1 MSDSIDQVFISAKQ
15 WLLSFLAGA
24 PDWLMQIASSL
35 INIAALLG
43 VFLTLFALMSVL
55 ERKILGRIQNRYGPN
70 RVGPF
75 GLFQPVADGIK
86 MLIKEDIVP
95 VRADKIVHFLAP
107 IMIAATAILALGVIP
122 YGRNM
127 TPFAIDGGIL
137 FFFAVGSTTE
147 LAVFM
152 AGWGSNNKFS
162 MLGAM
167 RAIAQMVSYELP
179 LIITTLPVVMVV
191 GALSPDA
198 IVAAQNGYTFGFVP
212 HWFVTTPW
220 GAAAFLLFFVS
231 GLVESNRT
239 PFDVPEGESE
249 IVAGHMTEYSGFK
262 YATFFMAEYFGMFAI
277 SGLAVT
283 LFLGGWQ
290 APIAGLQ
297 FIPSYLWFFA
307 KLGVLLFTFIWI
319 RGTLPRSR
327 VDQVM
332 AFAWKF
338 MLPMA
343 FTCVVAAAVW
353 HYQGRGLAGWLWS
366 LAVVAI
372 VYFGLSW
379 FLDTGKKFCHPHLSL
394 RRMNSAAFLIIAI
407 VTLAGALA
415 AATLPKLIHAALCLV
430 VAFVGLAAFFFLL
443 GAEFVGLVQVFVY
456 IGAVA
461 VLIVFTILLTRRDL
475 DKPDKFNW
483 GGVVVAIA
491 VFGGLLWAIL
501 QTPSVAIAAAQIPPL
516 TVKQIG
522 EVLMTNYIWPLQC
535 VGLLLTAALIG
546 ALVLVMEEKG
556 R

>member
-1 MSDSIDQVFISAKQ
+1 MSGDFLDQAFVRAKH
-15 WLLSFLAGA
+15 LLLAPLAGA
-24 PDWLMQIASSL
+24 PDWVVQIASSL
-35 INIAALLG
+35 INIFAVLG
-43 VFLTLFALMSVL
+43 VFLTLFALISVL
-55 ERKILGRIQNRYGPN
+55 ERKILGRMQNRYGPN

-95 VRADKIVHFLAP
+95 ARADKIVHFLAP

-167 RAIAQMVSYELP
+167 RAIAQMISYELP

-198 IVAAQNGYTFGFVP
+198 IVAAQGGYTFGIVP
-212 HWFVTTPW
+212 HWFATTPW
-220 GAAAFLLFFVS
+220 GAAAFILFFVS

-297 FIPSYLWFFA
+297 FIPSYVWFFA
-307 KLGVLLFTFIWI
+307 KLSMLLFVYIWI
-319 RGTLPRSR
+319 RGTLPRTR
-327 VDQVM
+327 VDQIM
-332 AFAWKF
+332 NFAWKF

-343 FTCVVAAAVW
+343 FSCIVAAAVW

-366 LAVVAI
+366 LAVIAI
-372 VYFGLSW
+372 VYIALSRL
-379 FLDTGKKFCHPHLSL
+379 LDTRKRF
-394 RRMNSAAFLIIAI
+394 
-407 VTLAGALA
+407 AGR
-415 AATLPKLIHAALCLV
+415 TYR
-430 VAFVGLAAFFFLL
+430 F
-443 GAEFVGLVQVFVY
+443 AE
-456 IGAVA
+456 
-461 VLIVFTILLTRRDL
+461 
-475 DKPDKFNW
+475 
-483 GGVVVAIA
+483 
-491 VFGGLLWAIL
+491 
-501 QTPSVAIAAAQIPPL
+501 
-516 TVKQIG
+516 
-522 EVLMTNYIWPLQC
+522 
-535 VGLLLTAALIG
+535 
-546 ALVLVMEEKG
+546 
-556 R
+556 

>member
-1 MSDSIDQVFISAKQ
+1 MSGDSLDQAFVSAKQ

-24 PDWLMQIASSL
+24 PDWVIQIASSL
-35 INIAALLG
+35 INIFAVLG
-43 VFLTLFALMSVL
+43 VFLTLFALISVL
-55 ERKILGRIQNRYGPN
+55 ERKILGRMQNRYGPN

-107 IMIAATAILALGVIP
+107 ILIAATAILALGVIP

-127 TPFAIDGGIL
+127 TAFAIDGGIL

-167 RAIAQMVSYELP
+167 RAIAQMISYELP
-179 LIITTLPVVMVV
+179 LIVVTLPVVMVV
-191 GALSPDA
+191 GSLSPDA
-198 IVAAQNGYTFGFVP
+198 IVAAQGGYTFGFVP

-220 GAAAFLLFFVS
+220 GAAAFILFFVS

-297 FIPSYLWFFA
+297 FVPSYVWFFA
-307 KLGVLLFTFIWI
+307 KLSILLFVFIWI
-319 RGTLPRSR
+319 RGTLPRTR

-332 AFAWKF
+332 NFAWKF

-343 FTCVVAAAVW
+343 FTCVIAAAVW
-353 HYQGRGLAGWLWS
+353 HYQGRALGGWLWS
-366 LAVVAI
+366 LLVIAAVYVA
-372 VYFGLSW
+372 LSRL
-379 FLDTGKKFCHPHLSL
+379 LDTRKKF
-394 RRMNSAAFLIIAI
+394 
-407 VTLAGALA
+407 
-415 AATLPKLIHAALCLV
+415 ATRTYR
-430 VAFVGLAAFFFLL
+430 F
-443 GAEFVGLVQVFVY
+443 AE
-456 IGAVA
+456 
-461 VLIVFTILLTRRDL
+461 
-475 DKPDKFNW
+475 
-483 GGVVVAIA
+483 
-491 VFGGLLWAIL
+491 
-501 QTPSVAIAAAQIPPL
+501 
-516 TVKQIG
+516 
-522 EVLMTNYIWPLQC
+522 
-535 VGLLLTAALIG
+535 
-546 ALVLVMEEKG
+546 
-556 R
+556 

>member
-1 MSDSIDQVFISAKQ
+1 MRGEFLDQIFVHAKAH
-15 WLLSFLAGA
+15 LLALLGGA
-24 PDWLMQIASSL
+24 PDWLLQLASSL
-35 INIAALLG
+35 LNIIVLLN
-43 VFLTLFALMSVL
+43 VFLVLFALMSVL

-95 VRADKIVHFLAP
+95 LRADKIVHFLAP
-107 IMIAATAILALGVIP
+107 IATVVPAILALGVIP

-179 LIITTLPVVMVV
+179 LIITVLPVVMVV
-191 GALSPDA
+191 GSLSPDA
-198 IVAAQNGYTFGFVP
+198 IVAAQGHYSLGVFP
-212 HWFVTTPW
+212 HWFVFTPW

-262 YATFFMAEYFGMFAI
+262 YATFFLAEYFGMFAI
-277 SGLAVT
+277 TGLAVT

-290 APIAGLQ
+290 APIAPLQ
-297 FIPSYLWFFA
+297 IVPSYVWFFA
-307 KLGVLLFTFIWI
+307 KLGALLFVFVWI
-319 RGTLPRSR
+319 RGTLPRTR

-332 AFAWKF
+332 NFAWKF

-343 FTCVVAAAVW
+343 FTCVLAAAVW
-353 HYQGRGLAGWLWS
+353 HYQARGLAGWLWS
-366 LAVVAI
+366 FGMVVL
-372 VYFGLSW
+372 VYIFLSRL
-379 FLDTGKKFCHPHLSL
+379 LDTRRKFAP
-394 RRMNSAAFLIIAI
+394 RTYRF
-407 VTLAGALA
+407 
-415 AATLPKLIHAALCLV
+415 
-430 VAFVGLAAFFFLL
+430 
-443 GAEFVGLVQVFVY
+443 AE
-456 IGAVA
+456 
-461 VLIVFTILLTRRDL
+461 
-475 DKPDKFNW
+475 
-483 GGVVVAIA
+483 
-491 VFGGLLWAIL
+491 
-501 QTPSVAIAAAQIPPL
+501 
-516 TVKQIG
+516 
-522 EVLMTNYIWPLQC
+522 
-535 VGLLLTAALIG
+535 
-546 ALVLVMEEKG
+546 
-556 R
+556 

>member
-1 MSDSIDQVFISAKQ
+1 MSSQSLDQVFIRAKQ
-15 WLLSFLAGA
+15 WLLSLLTGA
-24 PDWLMQIASSL
+24 PDWLIQIASSF
-35 INIAALLG
+35 INIFALLG
-43 VFLTLFALMSVL
+43 VFLTLFALISVL

-75 GLFQPVADGIK
+75 GLFQPLADGIK

-95 VRADKIVHFLAP
+95 ARADKIVHFLAP

-191 GALSPDA
+191 GSLSPDA
-198 IVAAQNGYTFGFVP
+198 IVAAQNRYSLGIVP

-220 GAAAFLLFFVS
+220 GAAAFILFFVS

-283 LFLGGWQ
+283 LFLGGWH
-290 APIAGLQ
+290 APIGGLQ
-297 FIPSYLWFFA
+297 FIPSYVWFFA
-307 KLGVLLFTFIWI
+307 KLSALLFVYIWL
-319 RGTLPRSR
+319 RGTLPRTR
-327 VDQVM
+327 VDQIM
-332 AFAWKF
+332 NLAWKF

-343 FTCVVAAAVW
+343 FTCIIAAAVW
-353 HYQGRGLAGWLWS
+353 HYQGRGVAGWLWS
-366 LAVVAI
+366 LGVVAI
-372 VYFGLSW
+372 VYIGLSRL
-379 FLDTGKKFCHPHLSL
+379 LDTGKKFAP
-394 RRMNSAAFLIIAI
+394 RTYRF
-407 VTLAGALA
+407 
-415 AATLPKLIHAALCLV
+415 
-430 VAFVGLAAFFFLL
+430 
-443 GAEFVGLVQVFVY
+443 AE
-456 IGAVA
+456 
-461 VLIVFTILLTRRDL
+461 
-475 DKPDKFNW
+475 
-483 GGVVVAIA
+483 
-491 VFGGLLWAIL
+491 
-501 QTPSVAIAAAQIPPL
+501 
-516 TVKQIG
+516 
-522 EVLMTNYIWPLQC
+522 
-535 VGLLLTAALIG
+535 
-546 ALVLVMEEKG
+546 
-556 R
+556 